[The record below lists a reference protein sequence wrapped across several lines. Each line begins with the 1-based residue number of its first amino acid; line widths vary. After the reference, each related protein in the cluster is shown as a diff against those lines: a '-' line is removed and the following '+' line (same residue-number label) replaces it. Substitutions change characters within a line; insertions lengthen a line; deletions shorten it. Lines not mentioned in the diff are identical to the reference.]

1 MSRTVNVNDAF
12 DDIPFSPYQIS
23 VCLLCFCIVFLDGFD
38 LTVIGVAL
46 PKIAEHLNAKP
57 SELGQIGRAS
67 GRERV

>member
-23 VCLLCFCIVFLDGFD
+23 VCLLCFCFVFLDGFV

-46 PKIAEHLNAKP
+46 PKIDVHLIA
-57 SELGQIGRAS
+57 
-67 GRERV
+67 